1 MSATV
6 DANVLL
12 YASNTDAPEHAR
24 ASEVVDRLLAG
35 PALTTLLWPVL
46 MSYLRIVTHPRI
58 FARPLTPAVA
68 TGVIDELLVAPTVQV
83 VGENAGSWTAYHSLD
98 LGRPIAGND
107 VPEATIVALMLAN
120 GVSAIYTRDRGFRRF
135 DGIQVIDP
143 FA

>member
-24 ASEVVDRLLAG
+24 AKEVVDRLLAG

-46 MSYLRIVTHPRI
+46 LSYLRIVTHPRI
-58 FARPLTPAVA
+58 FARPLAPAIA
-68 TGVIDELLVAPTVQV
+68 AGVISELLSAPTVQV
-83 VGENAGSWTAYHSLD
+83 VGEGTTFWSAYQSLGI
-98 LGRPIAGND
+98 GRPIAGND
-107 VPEATIVALMLAN
+107 VPDATIVALMLAN
-120 GVSAIYTRDRGFRRF
+120 GVSTIYTRDRGFRRF
-135 DGIQVIDP
+135 DGIHVIDP